1 MKLYIP
7 SRFIDSSKQHFSD
20 MLNIPGFGTTVTIN
34 PNLSDSPTQAK
45 VQLSNPNFKTNYQNI
60 TDNAKILR
68 FNLEDNIKKGDYLT
82 ENSSGITYLVT
93 WQPFKDINSYK
104 SQCQIC
110 NASLVFETWKDAV
123 LDDNTGEVVS
133 EAGYSP
139 VASNIKCF
147 TSRSGMGIFSSG
159 VGEVGILPLGRMVV
173 GVQFNDKTAKVK
185 IGHEFNFHN
194 SQYKIIDIDFGQLD
208 DSENLGCLVFHTEKL
223 EGGRK
228 TEVVI

>member
-1 MKLYIP
+1 MEFYIP
-7 SRFIDSSKQHFSD
+7 PTLSQDFEG
-20 MLNIPGFGTTVTIN
+20 MLDAFGTTVTIN
-34 PNLSDSPTQAK
+34 ANLSATPTQTK

-68 FNLEDNIKKGDYLT
+68 FKLEDDIKKGDYLT
-82 ENSSGITYLVT
+82 DTDEVTYLVT

-159 VGEVGILPLGRMVV
+159 VGEVGILPLGRMVI
-173 GVQFNDKTAKVK
+173 GVQFNDKTVKVK
-185 IGHEFNFHN
+185 IGHEFNFRN

-208 DSENLGCLVFHTEKL
+208 DSENLGCLVFYTEKL

-228 TEVVI
+228 TEVVT